1 MTFEQLITSLKQKKF
16 SPIYLLMGEEP
27 YYIDLL
33 CDEITENALSEA
45 DKAFNQMVIYSQ
57 KDMNLAPV
65 IDGARRYPMMAER
78 QVVVLKEAQLV
89 DLEPFTAYFEKPQPS
104 TILVICVKYKKVD
117 KRLKFYKAAE
127 KQGVVF
133 ESTKVPD
140 YKMPDW
146 ILQYAK
152 QHQLHITQE
161 AAVMLSEFLGNDL
174 SKVVGEIDKL
184 RLTLPEGNPKI
195 TPLHVERNTGYSK
208 DYNIFE
214 LQRAI
219 VNHDVLKA
227 NRIVQYFEHNP
238 KAGSLFAATGVLF
251 SFFVK
256 VFAWHFMNNKSPQVA
271 AAALGYK
278 NTFAIKEIEAA
289 AKRFPPK
296 RISAIFS
303 LLRTYDA
310 RAKGVMGT
318 SISSPPELFREML
331 FRIMH

>member
-1 MTFEQLITSLKQKKF
+1 MTFEQLMTSLKQKKF

-33 CDEITENALSEA
+33 CNEITENALSEA
-45 DKAFNQMVIYSQ
+45 DKAFNQMVLYAQ
-57 KDMNLAPV
+57 KDMNLASV
-65 IDGARRYPMMAER
+65 IDGARRYPMMAEK

-89 DLEPFTAYFEKPQPS
+89 DLDPFTAYFEKPQPS
-104 TILVICVKYKKVD
+104 TILVLCVKYKKVD
-117 KRLKFYKAAE
+117 KRQKFYKAAE

-133 ESTKVPD
+133 ESAKIPD

-152 QHQLHITQE
+152 QRQLQITQE

-184 RLTLPEGNPKI
+184 ILTLPEKNPRI

-208 DYNIFE
+208 DFNIFE
-214 LQRAI
+214 LQKAI
-219 VNHDVLKA
+219 VHNDVLKA
-227 NRIVQYFEHNP
+227 HRIVQYFEHNP
-238 KAGSLFAATGVLF
+238 KAGSLFAATNVLF
-251 SFFVK
+251 AFFVK
-256 VFAWHFMNNKSPQVA
+256 VFAWHFLNNKSPQVA
-271 AAALGYK
+271 ASAIGCNPYAL
-278 NTFAIKEIEAA
+278 KEIEAA

-303 LLRTYDA
+303 LLRTYEA

-318 SISSPPELFREML
+318 AISSPPELFREML